1 MTVALGVKTWS
12 NAYTLPHP
20 VLCPI
25 KAPTTLEDH
34 LGVKEKC
41 SESDWASARSPT
53 HEMARRPSRGRCRM
67 SCGLVICHAAQ
78 SHPRGVRGGVMQVR
92 SVR

>member
-12 NAYTLPHP
+12 NASTLPHP

-25 KAPTTLEDH
+25 KAPTTREDH

-53 HEMARRPSRGRCRM
+53 HEMARRFGALIFHSIDTVARG
-67 SCGLVICHAAQ
+67 
-78 SHPRGVRGGVMQVR
+78 
-92 SVR
+92 